1 MINTKMIW
9 QLLSMAEHLFV
20 LVLLVCVY
28 ILYSTK
34 KIQRHTIHIY
44 RQKVKDLVAE
54 IMALEK
60 EKNNDR

>member
-1 MINTKMIW
+1 MMNTKIIW
-9 QLLSMAEHLFV
+9 QLLSAAEHVLV

-28 ILYSTK
+28 ILYTAK
-34 KIQRHTIHIY
+34 KMQRHTIHIY